1 MRTEN
6 DLMFNF
12 TAPIIGLT
20 VPASG
25 VVAAGVEEFV
35 KRRLLEAV
43 PAFADDPS
51 AEVSSTPMSD
61 YTDVMIFLGREDLVE
76 KVESQIPEMR
86 AALKKAG
93 VSVLFYVRKAA

>member
-1 MRTEN
+1 
-6 DLMFNF
+6 
-12 TAPIIGLT
+12 
-20 VPASG
+20 
-25 VVAAGVEEFV
+25 
-35 KRRLLEAV
+35 
-43 PAFADDPS
+43 
-51 AEVSSTPMSD
+51 MSD